1 MTRRDVVRHTA
12 VLGTV
17 TLVGGGSVLALPA
30 AAVAAGRPGP
40 DDAPERPT
48 SPNGWE
54 LEEKANDVSTV
65 WTRPVPGTGL
75 DVDVRIGDVETV
87 LVHVVRRFHYEIDEL
102 RKGDLAGWR
111 APARVKPKRA
121 EGNQASGT
129 AVAIRPGSYNPPEA
143 EGGFF
148 PLQLMVIRDI
158 LAECDG
164 VVRWGGDDDRPY
176 EALFSIDVPPG
187 DKRLTELVAKADL
200 GRRARSRPGHPGGR
214 GRHQAAQSRHRAG
227 AATEEDRLT
236 SNVRH
241 PQVAVDPCD
250 PRPPAVRPWRRR
262 RQGPWTQSSRMT
274 ANALVCAGS

>member
-1 MTRRDVVRHTA
+1 MADVKGTNSVTTGMTGMTRRDVVRHTA
-12 VLGTV
+12 VLGTA
-17 TLVGGGSVLALPA
+17 TLMGGGSVLALPA
-30 AAVAAGRPGP
+30 GAAAAGRPGP
-40 DDAPERPT
+40 GDAPKRPT

-102 RKGDLAGWR
+102 RKGDLGGWR
-111 APARVKPKRA
+111 APARVKLTRA

-129 AVAIRPGSYNPPEA
+129 AVAIRPGSYPPGA
-143 EGGFF
+143 EGGFYS
-148 PLQLMVIRDI
+148 PQLMVIRDI

-187 DKRLTELVAKADL
+187 DKRLTDLVARLRNWADEP
-200 GRRARSRPGHPGGR
+200 GAGPGTRVDVADAKRRA
-214 GRHQAAQSRHRAG
+214 
-227 AATEEDRLT
+227 AATALE
-236 SNVRH
+236 
-241 PQVAVDPCD
+241 
-250 PRPPAVRPWRRR
+250 R
-262 RQGPWTQSSRMT
+262 RQKKT
-274 ANALVCAGS
+274 A

>member
-1 MTRRDVVRHTA
+1 MTGMTRRDVVRHTA
-12 VLGTV
+12 VLGTA
-17 TLVGGGSVLALPA
+17 TLMGGGSVLALPA
-30 AAVAAGRPGP
+30 GAAAAGRPGP
-40 DDAPERPT
+40 GDAPKRPT

-102 RKGDLAGWR
+102 RKGDLGGWR
-111 APARVKPKRA
+111 APARVKLTRA

-129 AVAIRPGSYNPPEA
+129 AVAIRPGSYPPGA
-143 EGGFF
+143 EGGFYS
-148 PLQLMVIRDI
+148 PQLMVIRDI

-187 DKRLTELVAKADL
+187 DKRLTDLVARLRNWADEP
-200 GRRARSRPGHPGGR
+200 GAGPGTRVDVADAKRRA
-214 GRHQAAQSRHRAG
+214 
-227 AATEEDRLT
+227 AATALE
-236 SNVRH
+236 
-241 PQVAVDPCD
+241 
-250 PRPPAVRPWRRR
+250 R
-262 RQGPWTQSSRMT
+262 RQKKT
-274 ANALVCAGS
+274 A